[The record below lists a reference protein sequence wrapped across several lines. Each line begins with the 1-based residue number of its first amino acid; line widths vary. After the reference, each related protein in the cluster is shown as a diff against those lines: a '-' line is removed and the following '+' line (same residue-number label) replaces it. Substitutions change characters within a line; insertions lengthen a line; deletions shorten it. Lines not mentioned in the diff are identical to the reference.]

1 MLIGGDRERSEEQ
14 ADVMIRVLEAMSGVA
29 AYRAGGSPPA
39 ALADALE
46 QELAA

>member
-1 MLIGGDRERSEEQ
+1 MGGGTAGNAQEH
-14 ADVMIRVLEAMSGVA
+14 AHVMAQVLEAMSDIR

-46 QELAA
+46 RELAA